1 MWANPKCFLL
11 LFFFFPIPFAYLLHL
26 QLEQEIQ
33 RISEAYETL
42 MQGSSKRENLEQTLR
57 RRLVA
62 EIRRLQDFNR
72 DLRGK
77 KKKNILTANVEAEM
91 RQCQIPADL

>member
-1 MWANPKCFLL
+1 
-11 LFFFFPIPFAYLLHL
+11 
-26 QLEQEIQ
+26 
-33 RISEAYETL
+33 

-72 DLRGK
+72 DLRG
-77 KKKNILTANVEAEM
+77 TDY
-91 RQCQIPADL
+91 CQITHNTSQKYFTIIPAPELT

>member
-1 MWANPKCFLL
+1 
-11 LFFFFPIPFAYLLHL
+11 
-26 QLEQEIQ
+26 
-33 RISEAYETL
+33 

-72 DLRGK
+72 DLRGMK
-77 KKKNILTANVEAEM
+77 HPRSHTE
-91 RQCQIPADL
+91 RQDAAPDAV

>member
-1 MWANPKCFLL
+1 MWANPNPPPFLL
-11 LFFFFPIPFAYLLHL
+11 RF

-72 DLRGK
+72 DLRGIK
-77 KKKNILTANVEAEM
+77 HPPRRHRGRTQQTPRPCAVL
-91 RQCQIPADL
+91 PH